1 MTIDTEQARLRKAKL
16 PSCERRFSVQ
26 LSQLRGGIIPAL
38 REVSQALNARF
49 AKMGT
54 GMLHDLPD
62 LRRRCGR
69 RDRCFFNYRA
79 TVLIPII
86 LLTTVSCST
95 LPIDVLAFDECDLSS
110 GLVTEEQVL
119 QVTPSKGRRGEAPP
133 KARREQTGTSA
144 TPKIVPVRAS
154 NPTSPSGS
162 GDASKKANTPPRYD
176 ARKEQQLFNEF
187 LDWRNRQIGPL

>member
-1 MTIDTEQARLRKAKL
+1 MLAPQR
-16 PSCERRFSVQ
+16 
-26 LSQLRGGIIPAL
+26 
-38 REVSQALNARF
+38 
-49 AKMGT
+49 MGT
-54 GMLHDLPD
+54 GMRHDLLD

-69 RDRCFFNYRA
+69 RDRRFSNYRA
-79 TVLIPII
+79 TVLIPMV

-119 QVTPSKGRRGEAPP
+119 QVTPSKVRRGEVPS
-133 KARREQTGTSA
+133 KARREQPGRSA
-144 TPKIVPVRAS
+144 TPKVVPVRAS
-154 NPTSPSGS
+154 TSPSGP
-162 GDASKKANTPPRYD
+162 GDTSKKTNTPPRYD